1 MKNKIKIGNLVK
13 RRQPDEDDVQEC
25 RMMGI
30 VLNVIHTPREDDCFH
45 IHWSEDYG
53 QYWTRANML
62 EKVA

>member
-1 MKNKIKIGNLVK
+1 MKNKIKVGNLVK
-13 RRQPDEDDVQEC
+13 LRQPDKNPQTR

-53 QYWTRANML
+53 QYWTRASRL